1 MVSKEEFQGWILDY
15 ACYHRIFPIIHAIS
29 LRHAGCLD
37 NLPVSHLRLAC
48 ATIHFIIESEQLSQ
62 FKEAIKLVQQVNQS
76 IPPFVVCQ
84 KTYQRL
90 LTGLQIKALFQQL
103 EEDTDKALVML
114 NTYFP
119 RSTPK
124 STEQNQGQSL
134 PKFNQNHKNFRCFF
148 FSLVS
153 NENQLRAYLKEDYNA
168 EFGLKF
174 MQSIK
179 KLCGRFLQQIESQL
193 LPPMIEK
200 VLACTECEK
209 FSRISPATE
218 LLLDFVHEKKLSS
231 QKDTSQQNCQQKGQ
245 RTILVFTEQ
254 ELFEM
259 LTVSYPLYTQD
270 WLARDHGL
278 NLSSQDMFDSF
289 DSQETLPQPDSL
301 MNTPHVTISKSHESA
316 SDSLAP
322 LAESQDLQKQK
333 SAQQGSSRNN
343 FQECIQQTLQPH
355 HQQESIHSSLAS
367 KQEIPE
373 AQLALGVEI
382 AEQQSAEVQGE
393 VRQSALTPG
402 EKPSQQCERIGD
414 EMDDAQVQAKTVNQ
428 PQVIEDEVPSSQR
441 EPEMEYQLEEMIQDV
456 QPSQMELGALPPSQM
471 VPQDEEP
478 LESRPERIEE
488 ILLPQSEILER
499 SLSQL
504 PQDQQL
510 QIRSS
515 QQRPSS
521 QTLLQITDFVLPDD
535 SAAHISL
542 SLTQSADLPNITS
555 TPIHQPCEPSASFG
569 QQEKDNDSQR
579 QAPVIPI
586 VPNPSPPTTV
596 TQPKYIQPWLGYVP
610 RKPSHKLFRSNI
622 FKSCN
627 IDDKSHQDAGMVVA
641 RKRPGPSTVTLKKN
655 SPKHSSVAEENSDL
669 SCDKGSDTLPSSGA
683 TPSSLHLSTDLSSIS
698 SGSCDIITPSDSNSA
713 EVFFMGTPEETIDLH
728 YDFISRHLLQGVKAC
743 LIKLYR
749 NQQLDVMDGE
759 QVYRI
764 YT

>member
-29 LRHAGCLD
+29 LRHAGSLD

-76 IPPFVVCQ
+76 IPPLVVCQ

-153 NENQLRAYLKEDYNA
+153 NENQLRDYLKEDYNA

-200 VLACTECEK
+200 VLACPECEK

-231 QKDTSQQNCQQKGQ
+231 QKDTSQQNYQQKGQ

-278 NLSSQDMFDSF
+278 NLSSQDLFDSF
-289 DSQETLPQPDSL
+289 DSQETLPQPDSQ
-301 MNTPHVTISKSHESA
+301 MNSLHVTISKSQESA

-333 SAQQGSSRNN
+333 SAHQGSSENN
-343 FQECIQQTLQPH
+343 FQDCIQQTLQPH
-355 HQQESIHSSLAS
+355 HQQESVHSSLAS
-367 KQEIPE
+367 EQELPE
-373 AQLALGVEI
+373 AQLAMNVEI

-393 VRQSALTPG
+393 VRQSALAPG
-402 EKPSQQCERIGD
+402 EKPSQQCERIED
-414 EMDDAQVQAKTVNQ
+414 VMDDAQAQAKTLNQ
-428 PQVIEDEVPSSQR
+428 PQVIEDEVQSSQR
-441 EPEMEYQLEEMIQDV
+441 EPEMEYQPEEMIQDV
-456 QPSQMELGALPPSQM
+456 QPSQMQLEALPPSQM
-471 VPQDEEP
+471 LPQDEVP
-478 LESRPERIEE
+478 LQSRPERVEE

-515 QQRPSS
+515 Q
-521 QTLLQITDFVLPDD
+521 TLLQITDFVLPND
-535 SAAHISL
+535 SAVHISFP
-542 SLTQSADLPNITS
+542 LTQSADLPPNITS
-555 TPIHQPCEPSASFG
+555 TPIHQPCEPSTSID

-579 QAPVIPI
+579 QATVIPI
-586 VPNPSPPTTV
+586 VPNPSSPTTV
-596 TQPKYIQPWLGYVP
+596 TQPKYIQPWPGYVP
-610 RKPSHKLFRSNI
+610 RKPSHKLCRSNS
-622 FKSCN
+622 FKSCD
-627 IDDKSHQDAGMVVA
+627 IDDKGHQDAEMVVA
-641 RKRPGPSTVTLKKN
+641 RKRPGPSAVTLKKN
-655 SPKHSSVAEENSDL
+655 SPKHSLVAEENSDL

-683 TPSSLHLSTDLSSIS
+683 TLSSLHLSTDLSSIS
-698 SGSCDIITPSDSNSA
+698 SGSCDIVTPSDSNSA
-713 EVFFMGTPEETIDLH
+713 EVFFMGTPEETIDFH
-728 YDFISRHLLQGVKAC
+728 YDFINRHLLQGVKAC